1 MRCILAKAGPMALL
15 VSLVVSLVFIVILVI
30 VTLAVEI
37 DRLPDGPGERARA
50 LARVAREG
58 KRLVPLFVNCQNGSF
73 SETQRCQGM
82 RRAGAIGP
90 RPFEA
95 AAYASQRR
103 KRPDYPV

>member
-1 MRCILAKAGPMALL
+1 MALL

-30 VTLAVEI
+30 ATLAVEI
-37 DRLPDGPGERARA
+37 DRLPDDPGTGA
-50 LARVAREG
+50 
-58 KRLVPLFVNCQNGSF
+58 
-73 SETQRCQGM
+73 CQGM
-82 RRAGAIGP
+82 RRAGVIGP

>member
-1 MRCILAKAGPMALL
+1 MALL

-37 DRLPDGPGERARA
+37 DRLPDDPGNGRA

-58 KRLVPLFVNCQNGSF
+58 KRLVPLFVNCRNGPF

-103 KRPDYPV
+103 KRPDYPD